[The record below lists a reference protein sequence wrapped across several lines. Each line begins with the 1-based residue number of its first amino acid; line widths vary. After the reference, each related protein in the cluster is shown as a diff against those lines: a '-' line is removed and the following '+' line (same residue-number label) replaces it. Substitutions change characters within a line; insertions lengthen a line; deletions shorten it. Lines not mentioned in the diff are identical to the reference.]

1 MLRTRLLNVASPDPF
16 VVALVVELP
25 VKGPGPVATVMFTVA
40 PESAT
45 ALPYWSWTCTVTAGL
60 MAVPAVVVVGCWTK
74 LSLLAPAGFTVMPLW
89 VPVMVAR
96 RRVGG
101 GDGLAAR
108 RLERD
113 REGVGRRRWPR

>member
-74 LSLLAPAGFTVMPLW
+74 LSLLAPAGFTVK
-89 VPVMVAR
+89 VPEVPAVR
-96 RRVGG
+96 
-101 GDGLAAR
+101 GDEAAP
-108 RLERD
+108 RL
-113 REGVGRRRWPR
+113 